1 MQGPWVGS
9 AQFVGT
15 VGNRFVWNTEI
26 RGRSGGYECGGE
38 VGFYSKGSGE
48 PRQSLELGMA
58 STTAFVPGTLGLSW
72 GTADAGVPRVDA
84 SAHVSPETGCP
95 APHVLPRPFKSPR
108 AT

>member
-15 VGNRFVWNTEI
+15 GRSRFVWSIEI
-26 RGRSGGYECGGE
+26 RGQSGGYECGGE

-48 PRQSLELGMA
+48 PRQSSELGME
-58 STTAFVPGTLGLSW
+58 STTAFVPSTLGLSW
-72 GTADAGVPRVDA
+72 GTVAAGVPRLDA
-84 SAHVSPETGCP
+84 SAHVSPEAGCR